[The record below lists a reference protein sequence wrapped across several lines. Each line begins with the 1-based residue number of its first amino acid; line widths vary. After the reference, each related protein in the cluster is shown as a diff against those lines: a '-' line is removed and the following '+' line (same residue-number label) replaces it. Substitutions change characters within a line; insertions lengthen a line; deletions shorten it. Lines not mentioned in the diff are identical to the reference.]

1 MIPRNVLVT
10 PAEVIRLTP
19 SNTSTLSRARFSFLE
34 VHTWLPTPAEAG
46 GKAQKAIAAKMDL
59 DASAAGGSS
68 NWSSCVSVGG
78 LASLGVAGLLWFLSK
93 AEGERAD
100 RLRDIA
106 SHERL
111 DGEQLPLHARL
122 PCCSS
127 SSTGAVAH

>member
-1 MIPRNVLVT
+1 
-10 PAEVIRLTP
+10 
-19 SNTSTLSRARFSFLE
+19 
-34 VHTWLPTPAEAG
+34 
-46 GKAQKAIAAKMDL
+46 MDL

-122 PCCSS
+122 PYCHSFLHCPSRSLIFLACCWLHGMQSC
-127 SSTGAVAH
+127 